1 MTQRLLV
8 SLLTLL
14 AVSSNSIAGEKEDK
28 LIEKLS
34 EAYGGEALTSLSSY
48 KIVDHFLA
56 PTSGQSHSPSLMEVS
71 SSKQVLQVDLKNNR
85 AIYDTWNQGRS
96 GAFQGSIISDG
107 EKAYTINY
115 PAGTYG
121 DANNADPHV
130 FAGGSMRTSGTVLA
144 YELTKAGDK
153 AVLKE
158 DVSFMNRPHHVLT
171 MPFLSSSD
179 LNLYIDAQTSLI
191 SKMVREN
198 PALGDLSYVYSGH
211 TKIGE
216 LVSATSINFFIDG
229 QPNLIS
235 TKHALTFNQPL
246 DPSSVTLPSDLKAEG
261 QRIDASEMVINK
273 ISDGVYHIGQNG
285 GFSLFADTSIG
296 TVAAGG
302 YAGLTARLKNFA
314 KASGRFKP
322 LSHQIVTH
330 HHSDHIGGL
339 GEAVQLGARLVTVD
353 HNVETIKQSITP
365 EPADTVFYRS
375 GPRTTLGDGRNRIE
389 VYEVST
395 SHAASFLVMYAPAE
409 KTVFIAD
416 HYGSPFAKGLPNASL
431 SSVEMF
437 NPLKNLDIDIEKI
450 ATAHNARIFSMKELT
465 DSSGAFKE
473 VVCSASRPVCL

>member
-8 SLLTLL
+8 PLLTLL

-34 EAYGGEALTSLSSY
+34 KAYGGEALTSLSSY
-48 KIVDHFLA
+48 KIVDQFLA
-56 PTSGQSHSPSLMEVS
+56 PTTGQSHSPSLMEVS
-71 SSKQVLQVDLKNNR
+71 ISRQVLEVDLKNNR
-85 AIYDTWNQGRS
+85 AIYDTWNEGRS
-96 GAFQGSIISDG
+96 GAFQSAVISDG

-115 PAGTYG
+115 QAGTYS

-130 FAGGSMRTSGTVLA
+130 FAGGSMRTSDTVLA
-144 YELTKAGDK
+144 YELTKVGDK
-153 AVLKE
+153 AVMKE
-158 DVSFMNRPHHVLT
+158 DVSFMNRPHHVIT
-171 MPFLSSSD
+171 MPFPSSSD
-179 LNLYIDAQTSLI
+179 LNLYVDAETSLI

-198 PALGDLSYVYSGH
+198 AALGDLSYVYSGH

-216 LVSATSINFFIDG
+216 LVSATSINFFIGG
-229 QPNLIS
+229 QPSLIS

-246 DPSSVTLPSDLKAEG
+246 NASSVTLPSNLKAEG
-261 QRIDASEMVINK
+261 ERIDTSEMVINK
-273 ISDGVYHIGQNG
+273 ISDSVYHIGQNG

-302 YAGLTARLKNFA
+302 YAGLTARLKSFA

-339 GEAVQLGARLVTVD
+339 GEAIQLGARLVTVD
-353 HNVETIKQSITP
+353 DNVETIKDSITP
-365 EPADTVFYRS
+365 KPADTLFYRS

-395 SHAASFLVMYAPAE
+395 SHAASFLVMYAPTE

-416 HYGSPFAKGLPNASL
+416 HFGSPFAKGLPTAGL

-437 NPLKNLDIDIEKI
+437 NQLTKLGIDIEKI
-450 ATAHNARIFSMKELT
+450 ATAHNARIFTMKELR
-465 DSSGAFKE
+465 DSAAAFKE
-473 VVCSASRPVCL
+473 VVCSANRPICL